1 MKSLFKAVAIAA
13 LLAAPVV
20 SFAQSGDQPVTRA
33 QVRSE
38 LIQLEHAGY
47 NPVTSNDSNYPQ
59 GVQAAEQR
67 VQAQNPALAQTQTQP
82 VADTSGYGA
91 PASGSSQSGAA
102 LQTTGGP
109 HGIYFGN

>member
-13 LLAAPVV
+13 ILAAPVV
-20 SFAQSGDQPVTRA
+20 SFAQSSDQPVTRA

-38 LIQLEHAGY
+38 LIQLENAGY
-47 NPVTSNDSNYPQ
+47 NPVTTNDSNYPQ
-59 GVQAAEQR
+59 DAQAAEQR

-82 VADTSGYGA
+82 TADTSGYGT
-91 PASGSSQSGAA
+91 PMSGSLQSGAA
-102 LQTTGGP
+102 VRTTGGQ